1 MSMDKIDG
9 SSVLR
14 QGILDNTRQSERID
28 DQKKKKDQ
36 ATGPAPSA
44 LPGLTGDTAVISDMA
59 HRLMEM
65 RQAMEVGYA
74 ALEALPEIRQDK
86 VAQARDRLSQG
97 SVGSDAVRGKI
108 ADGVAK
114 VFKGMDSL

>member
-1 MSMDKIDG
+1 MSMDKING

-14 QGILDNTRQSERID
+14 QSGLDNTRHGDRID
-28 DQKKKKDQ
+28 DQKKADQ
-36 ATGPAPSA
+36 SQSLVPSTT
-44 LPGLTGDTAVISDMA
+44 PGLTGDTAVISDTA

-74 ALEALPEIRQDK
+74 ALAALPEIRQEKVDQARQRLSAGQSDPSSVRDK
-86 VAQARDRLSQG
+86 VAS
-97 SVGSDAVRGKI
+97 
-108 ADGVAK
+108 GVDK

>member
-1 MSMDKIDG
+1 MSMDKING

-28 DQKKKKDQ
+28 DQNKKADQ
-36 ATGPAPSA
+36 AAGPAPSA
-44 LPGLTGDTAVISDMA
+44 LPGLTGDKAVISDLA

-74 ALEALPEIRQDK
+74 ALEALPEFRQEK
-86 VAQARDRLSQG
+86 VDQARDLLSQG
-97 SVGSDAVRGKI
+97 SVDSEAAGGKI